1 MGALFFYGTLMDAD
15 LRQLVAGRRI
25 ETLPAWLSGFR
36 RVPVAGRDYPM
47 LTAAPSHVIEGVYA
61 ASINRASRERLCR
74 YEGREYRVGSVTVV
88 LSDGLPRKAGAFMA
102 LPGVPGDL
110 RKDWD
115 FEAWRNKSKKKLI
128 SLMLAG
134 SG

>member
-25 ETLPAWLSGFR
+25 ETVPAWLSGFR
-36 RVPVAGRDYPM
+36 RTPVAGRDYPM
-47 LTAAPSHVIEGVYA
+47 LTAAPDHVIEGAYA
-61 ASINRASRERLCR
+61 ALIDRVSRDRLNR
-74 YEGREYRVGSVTVV
+74 YEGRQYRMGSVTVV
-88 LSDGLPRKAGAFMA
+88 LSDGLPRKAGAFMT
-102 LPGVPGDL
+102 LPGMLGDW

-128 SLMLAG
+128 SRMLAG
-134 SG
+134 LG